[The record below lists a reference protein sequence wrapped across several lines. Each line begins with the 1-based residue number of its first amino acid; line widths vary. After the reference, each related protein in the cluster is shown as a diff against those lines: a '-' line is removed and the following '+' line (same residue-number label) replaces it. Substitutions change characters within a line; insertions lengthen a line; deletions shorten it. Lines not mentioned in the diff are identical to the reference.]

1 MHDVI
6 TQGFLYPNEIHVA
19 WSLMIVLYPY
29 ITGLVAGAFIVS
41 SLYHVFGDKD
51 LKPVGNMA
59 LVAALCF
66 ILFCMTPLL
75 FHLGQPFRCFN
86 IMFTPNL
93 QSAMSAFG
101 YICSFYTGVLLV
113 EVWLVFRK
121 DIVEQTQEGFLLKR
135 WFYTL
140 LALGVK
146 DISDES
152 LLFDKKII
160 GFLAAIGIPSACVL
174 HGYVGFIFGA
184 VKSNPWWSTPLMP
197 VIFLLSAIVSGIAIL
212 IILYIFIMN
221 VKGKVVNAQC
231 IQALCKYFWGF
242 LIIDVTLETL
252 EVLSMGYEGEE
263 SWGIIS
269 QLITGKLAFSY
280 LLVQGL
286 IGSLIPL
293 VLLGIISLRKL
304 KDSTRIALASISSF
318 LILIQVFAMRWNV
331 VIGGQLFSKSLRGF
345 TSYEPSFLGREGIL
359 VAIVLFSLPFVTLYI
374 ISLILPIFNDE
385 GEAEASMSEDS
396 NYKL

>member
-1 MHDVI
+1 MHDLI
-6 TQGFLYPNEIHVA
+6 TQGFVYPNEIHVA

-41 SLYHVFGDKD
+41 SLYHVFGDES

-66 ILFCMTPLL
+66 IFFCMTPLL
-75 FHLGQPFRCFN
+75 FHLGKPLRCLN
-86 IMFTPNL
+86 ITFTPNL
-93 QSAMSAFG
+93 QSAMSTFG
-101 YICSFYTGVLLV
+101 YICFFYMGILLV
-113 EVWLVFRK
+113 EIWLVFRK
-121 DIVEQTQEGFLLKR
+121 DIVEQAQGGFLFKR
-135 WFYTL
+135 WFYNF
-140 LALGVK
+140 LALGIK

-152 LLFDKKII
+152 LLYDKKII

-197 VIFLLSAIVSGIAIL
+197 IIFLLSAIVSGIAMLIL
-212 IILYIFIMN
+212 LYMFIMKMK
-221 VKGKVVNAQC
+221 KGKIDASC
-231 IQALCKYFWGF
+231 IQSLCKYFWGF
-242 LIIDVTLETL
+242 LIIDVTLEIL
-252 EVLSMGYEGEE
+252 EVLNMGYEGEE

-280 LLVQGL
+280 ILVQGI
-286 IGSLIPL
+286 IGSIIPL
-293 VLLGIISLRKL
+293 VLLGIVSLRKV
-304 KDSTRIALASISSF
+304 KDSVLIVFASLSSF

-345 TSYEPSFLGREGIL
+345 TNYAPSFLGKEGIL
-359 VAIVLFSLPFVTLYI
+359 VALILFSLPFITLYI
-374 ISLILPIFNDE
+374 INLILPVFKDVTESKAGAGE
-385 GEAEASMSEDS
+385 GSD
-396 NYKL
+396 

>member
-1 MHDVI
+1 MHEVV
-6 TQGFLYPNEIHVA
+6 TQGFIYPNEVHVL

-66 ILFCMTPLL
+66 IFFCMTPLL
-75 FHLGQPFRCFN
+75 FHLGKPFRCFN
-86 IMFTPNL
+86 ITFTPNL
-93 QSAMSAFG
+93 QSAMSMFG
-101 YICSFYTGVLLV
+101 YICFFYMGVLLV
-113 EVWLVFRK
+113 EIWLVFRK
-121 DIVEQTQEGFLLKR
+121 DIIERTKDGFIIKR
-135 WFYTL
+135 LFYAL
-140 LALGVK
+140 LALGVT

-152 LLFDKKII
+152 LALDKKVI
-160 GFLAAIGIPSACVL
+160 GVLAAIGIPSACVL

-197 VIFLLSAIVSGIAIL
+197 IIFLLSAIVSGIAMLVVI
-212 IILYIFIMN
+212 YIFIMN
-221 VKGKVVNAQC
+221 VRGKTVNVKCVQS
-231 IQALCKYFWGF
+231 LCKYFWGF
-242 LIIDVTLETL
+242 LILDLTMEGL
-252 EVLSMGYEGEE
+252 EVLNMGYEAEE

-280 LLVQGL
+280 IWVQGL

-293 VLLGIISLRKL
+293 ILLGIISLRKL
-304 KDSTRIALASISSF
+304 KDNTMIMFASISSF

-345 TSYEPSFLGREGIL
+345 TSYVPEFLGREGIL
-359 VAIVLFSLPFVTLYI
+359 VALILFALPFVTLYI
-374 ISLILPIFNDE
+374 MGLIFPLFKDE
-385 GEAEASMSEDS
+385 EGAEVSESS
-396 NYKL
+396 N

>member
-1 MHDVI
+1 MHEVV
-6 TQGFLYPNEIHVA
+6 TQGFIYPNEAHVL

-66 ILFCMTPLL
+66 IFFCMTPLL
-75 FHLGQPFRCFN
+75 FHLGKPFRCFN
-86 IMFTPNL
+86 ITFTPNL
-93 QSAMSAFG
+93 QSAMSMFG
-101 YICSFYTGVLLV
+101 YICFFYMGVLLV
-113 EVWLVFRK
+113 EIWLVFRK
-121 DIVEQTQEGFLLKR
+121 DIIERTKDGFIIKR
-135 WFYTL
+135 LFYAL
-140 LALGVK
+140 LALGVT

-152 LLFDKKII
+152 LALDKKII
-160 GFLAAIGIPSACVL
+160 GVLAAIGIPSACVL

-197 VIFLLSAIVSGIAIL
+197 IIFLLSAIVSGIAML
-212 IILYIFIMN
+212 VVMYIFIMN
-221 VKGKVVNAQC
+221 VRGKTVNVKC
-231 IQALCKYFWGF
+231 VHSLCKYFWGF
-242 LIIDVTLETL
+242 LILDLTMEGL
-252 EVLSMGYEGEE
+252 EVLNMGYEAEE

-269 QLITGKLAFSY
+269 QLITGKLAFSFIWI
-280 LLVQGL
+280 QGL

-293 VLLGIISLRKL
+293 VLLGIVSLRKL
-304 KDSTRIALASISSF
+304 KGTTMIVLASISSF

-345 TSYEPSFLGREGIL
+345 TSYVPEFLGKEGIL
-359 VAIVLFSLPFVTLYI
+359 VALILFALPFVTLYI
-374 ISLILPIFNDE
+374 MGLIFPLFKDE
-385 GEAEASMSEDS
+385 EGSEVSESS
-396 NYKL
+396 N

>member
-1 MHDVI
+1 MHDLI
-6 TQGFLYPNEIHVA
+6 AQGFIYPNEMHVF

-41 SLYHVFGDKD
+41 SLYHVFGDKN

-75 FHLGQPFRCFN
+75 FHLGKPFRCFN

-93 QSAMSAFG
+93 QSAMSVFG
-101 YICSFYTGVLLV
+101 YICFFYMAILLV
-113 EVWLVFRK
+113 EIWLVFRK
-121 DIVEQTQEGFLLKR
+121 DIVEQAKEGFVLRR

-140 LALGVK
+140 LALGVT

-152 LLFDKKII
+152 LAYDKKIT
-160 GFLAAIGIPSACVL
+160 GFLAAIGIPSACLL

-197 VIFLLSAIVSGIAIL
+197 IIFLLSAVVSGIAMLIL
-212 IILYIFIMN
+212 LYMFIMRM
-221 VKGKVVNAQC
+221 KKRKIDASC
-231 IQALCKYFWGF
+231 IQSLCKYFWGF
-242 LIIDVTLETL
+242 LIIDVTLEML
-252 EVLSMGYEGEE
+252 EVLNMGYEGEE

-280 LLVQGL
+280 IIVQGL
-286 IGSLIPL
+286 VGSIIPL
-293 VLLGIISLRKL
+293 ILLGIVSLRKV
-304 KDSTRIALASISSF
+304 KDSTRIVFATLSSL
-318 LILIQVFAMRWNV
+318 LILVQVFAMRWNV

-345 TSYEPSFLGREGIL
+345 TSYDPSFLGREGIL
-359 VAIVLFSLPFVTLYI
+359 VSLILFSLPFVTFYI
-374 ISLILPIFNDE
+374 ISLILPLFKDE
-385 GEAEASMSEDS
+385 GESKASVSEGS
-396 NYKL
+396 N

>member
-6 TQGFLYPNEIHVA
+6 AQGFVYPNEIHVA

-41 SLYHVFGDKD
+41 PLYHVFGDKD
-51 LKPVGNMA
+51 LKPVANMA

-66 ILFCMTPLL
+66 IFFCMTPLL
-75 FHLGQPFRCFN
+75 FHLGKPFRCFN

-101 YICSFYTGVLLV
+101 YVCFFYMGILLV
-113 EVWLVFRK
+113 EIWLVFRK
-121 DIVEQTQEGFLLKR
+121 DIVAQAKEGFLLKR

-140 LALGVK
+140 LALGVTE
-146 DISDES
+146 ISDES
-152 LLFDKKII
+152 LVLDKKIT
-160 GFLAAIGIPSACVL
+160 GVLAAIGIPSACVL

-197 VIFLLSAIVSGIAIL
+197 IIFLLSAIVSGIAML
-212 IILYIFIMN
+212 IIIYVFIMN
-221 VKGKVVNAQC
+221 VRGKPVNVKCVQS
-231 IQALCKYFWGF
+231 LCKYFWGF
-242 LIIDVTLETL
+242 LIFDVAMEGL
-252 EVLSMGYEGEE
+252 EVLSMGYEAEE

-269 QLITGKLAFSY
+269 QLITDKLAFSFIW
-280 LLVQGL
+280 VQCL

-293 VLLGIISLRKL
+293 ILLGIISLRKL
-304 KDSTRIALASISSF
+304 KDTTMIMCASISSF

-331 VIGGQLFSKSLRGF
+331 VIGGQLFSKGLRGF
-345 TSYEPSFLGREGIL
+345 TSYVPSFLGREGIL
-359 VAIVLFSLPFVTLYI
+359 VALILFALPFVTLFI
-374 ISLILPIFNDE
+374 AGLILPLFKDE
-385 GEAEASMSEDS
+385 GEAEVRESS
-396 NYKL
+396 N

>member
-1 MHDVI
+1 MHDIV
-6 TQGFLYPNEIHVA
+6 TQGFAYPNELHVI
-19 WSLMIVLYPY
+19 WSIMIALYPY

-66 ILFCMTPLL
+66 IMFCMTPLL

-93 QSAMSAFG
+93 MSAMSIFG
-101 YICSFYTGVLLV
+101 YICFFYMGILLV
-113 EVWLVFRK
+113 EIWLVFRE
-121 DIVEQTQEGFLLKR
+121 DIVKRSKEGFVVKR

-140 LALGVK
+140 LALGVTEMT
-146 DISDES
+146 DES
-152 LLFDKKII
+152 RALDKKVI
-160 GFLAAIGIPSACVL
+160 GVLAAVGIPSACIL

-197 VIFLLSAIVSGIAIL
+197 LIFLLSAIVSGIAVLMLMYMIAMKL
-212 IILYIFIMN
+212 TGRA
-221 VKGKVVNAQC
+221 VSVPC

-242 LIIDVTLETL
+242 LIVDVTLEGL
-252 EVLSMGYEGEE
+252 EVLTMGYEGEE
-263 SWGIIS
+263 SWGILS
-269 QLITGKLAFSY
+269 QLMTGKLVFSY
-280 LLVQGL
+280 IWIQGL

-293 VLLGIISLRKL
+293 VLLGIVSLRPL
-304 KDSTRIALASISSF
+304 KDRTKVLFATCSAV

-345 TSYEPSFLGREGIL
+345 TDYNLTLLGKEGL
-359 VAIVLFSLPFVTLYI
+359 LMSLVLFSLPFITFYI
-374 ISLILPIFNDE
+374 CTLILPIFKDE
-385 GEAEASMSEDS
+385 GEIKAG
-396 NYKL
+396 N